1 MSRPRRWFNVSVD
14 LIITQF
20 VQRGADDLISDFTR
34 IGRGADTVEQKLE
47 NMGHLGVRLAG
58 TGAAMGAGIGLF
70 GKAVLEAGGNMQRIE
85 AGFTAML
92 GSPEAAKAKIKEIQD
107 FAARSPFDFVQS
119 AKAGQELLAMG
130 MDAKDLIP
138 TMNAVGNAVAAAG
151 KGSAEFNGVLRA
163 LGQIKTKG
171 KLSQEE
177 LNQMSE
183 RGVDLKSVMAALQ
196 AELGLTASQM
206 MDVGN
211 AGISA
216 EKALPIITK
225 ALAGV
230 GGGKG
235 MEEQLKT
242 LPGQISMV
250 GDAWNQF
257 LVATAKPIMG
267 DAGEAAK
274 ALTGLLERMTKFNEA
289 HPGLV
294 KTGLALGAMASGGM
308 VAYGAY
314 LKLQGALGL
323 AKLAKVDLKNA
334 TIADDLAEKAKI
346 GTAKRE
352 AEAFGTVSKMAGG
365 AADDVDKLGKVT
377 KFFAASAF
385 GLEGAAA
392 VAVGAGAVA
401 ATAWAINDISNS
413 AADIGLSDKDYANK
427 RGLRGQTELD
437 AARGL
442 SDNAFA
448 RWWRGDNAANDAERE
463 AMRLTGLNRQRDLNK
478 RRGIQDT
485 PASPYV
491 GMMAPP
497 PPPDPTVVARLT
509 RANRA
514 RVEVQVSVPH
524 GAGDHAANDRNATRL
539 AGG

>member
-1 MSRPRRWFNVSVD
+1 VSVD

-20 VQRGADDLISDFTR
+20 VQRGADDLINDFTR
-34 IGRGADTVEQKLE
+34 IGKGADTVEGRLE
-47 NMGHLGVRLAG
+47 AMSALGVRVAG
-58 TGAAMGAGIGLF
+58 AGVAMGAGIGLF

-107 FAARSPFDFVQS
+107 FAARSPFDFTQS
-119 AKAGQELLAMG
+119 AKAGQKLLAMG

-151 KGSAEFNGVLRA
+151 GGSEEFVGVLTA
-163 LGQIKTKG
+163 IGQIKTKG

-183 RGVDLKSVMAALQ
+183 RGVDVKTVMAALQ
-196 AELGLTASQM
+196 RELGLTAEQM
-206 MDVGN
+206 QNIGA

-216 EKALPIITK
+216 EQALPIITK

-250 GDAWNQF
+250 QDAWSQF
-257 LVATAKPIMG
+257 LTATSRPILG
-267 DAGEAAK
+267 DAGETAVK
-274 ALTGLLERMTKFNEA
+274 LSKLLETLTKFSEA

-294 KTGLALGAMASGGM
+294 KAGFLIGGITAAGAVGYGG
-308 VAYGAY
+308 Y
-314 LKLQGALGL
+314 LKLITILGQ
-323 AKLAKVDLKNA
+323 AKIAKNA
-334 TIADDLAEKAKI
+334 LQAATVADDLAEKAKI
-346 GTAKRE
+346 GTARRE

-365 AADDVDKLGKVT
+365 AADDVGKLGKLT

-401 ATAWAINDISNS
+401 ATAWAIQDIQNS
-413 AADIGLSDKDYANK
+413 AGDIGLSDQEFANK
-427 RGLRGQTELD
+427 RGLRGRTELE

-442 SDNAFA
+442 SDNSLAK
-448 RWWRGDNAANDAERE
+448 WWRGDNAANDAERE